1 VPYQDGFYPVKTT
14 PPSQT
19 RESQDGQIHGRFG
32 IFYTVYLFFFSN
44 QQSAREFLELVSPSK
59 MLTSTSALLDPPPLE
74 RSLGPVDSDFFEILT
89 QNFDDFFAMVPHFPG
104 AFMTGFRSVFEEPT
118 SSSRPFTGPGRTR
131 PATPQ
136 RAPKPYQ
143 RGGAPSPPSHRRRRL
158 LPDLNPVANLAPVP
172 RRRKAYPPTY
182 SALLASVST
191 NLSPPPLF
199 SLGRQNRTLIINP
212 PCQY

>member
-32 IFYTVYLFFFSN
+32 TFYTVYLFFFSN
-44 QQSAREFLELVSPSK
+44 QQSAREFLELVDPSK
-59 MLTSTSALLDPPPLE
+59 ELTLTSALLDPPPLE
-74 RSLGPVDSDFFEILT
+74 RSLGPVDSDFFHTLT

-118 SSSRPFTGPGRTR
+118 SSSRPFIGPVRTR
-131 PATPQ
+131 PVTPQ

-143 RGGAPSPPSHRRRRL
+143 RAGAPSAPSHRRRRL
-158 LPDLNPVANLAPVP
+158 LPGLNPVANLAPVP

-182 SALLASVST
+182 SELLASAYT
-191 NLSPPPLF
+191 NLSPPPF
-199 SLGRQNRTLIINP
+199 SLGRRNPTLIINP
-212 PCQY
+212 PYQY